1 MYVAEEQ
8 QNVASYINFCPKN
21 ERFQLL
27 LMLKTP
33 FFKKLMDRMKG
44 RFSGLSFAACRKLFF
59 DTLNKTTG

>member
-1 MYVAEEQ
+1 
-8 QNVASYINFCPKN
+8 
-21 ERFQLL
+21 
-27 LMLKTP
+27 MLKPP